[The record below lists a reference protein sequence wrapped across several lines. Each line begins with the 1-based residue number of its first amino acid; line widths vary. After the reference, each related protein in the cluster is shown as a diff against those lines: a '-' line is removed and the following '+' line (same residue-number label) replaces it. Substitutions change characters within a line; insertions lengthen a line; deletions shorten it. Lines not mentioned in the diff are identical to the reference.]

1 MEHTKLFNA
10 TRSKHYY
17 LIVDTETTKR
27 GTVCDFG
34 AVIVTKQ
41 GQIVEQFGAMVL
53 GHFGTLPLFSDP
65 KADPDSFWS
74 EQSAQRRTK
83 GYDQMLIDGRRSQS
97 SVALINEWL
106 AGVLGRYNPV
116 LTAYNLSFD
125 MGSTAK
131 TGIKL
136 GMFGSRFCL
145 MKAAKRTIGV
155 SAEYQDFCRER
166 GLMTEGGKKAI
177 KNPKP
182 QMTADAMAKFILD
195 TNYEGSLADEPH
207 TALED
212 ARDYESA
219 ILTKILESVTRKQLL
234 ELGR

>member
-10 TRSKHYY
+10 INRHYY

-27 GTVCDFG
+27 GTVADFG

-41 GQIVEQFGAMVL
+41 GEIVEQFGAMVL

-65 KADPDSFWS
+65 KADPDQFWS

-83 GYDQMLIDGRRSQS
+83 GYDEMLIDGRRSQA

-116 LTAYNLSFD
+116 LTAYNLVFD

-155 SAEYQDFCRER
+155 LAEYQDFCKER
-166 GLMTEGGKKAI
+166 GLMTAGGKLK

-219 ILTKILESVTRKQLL
+219 ILTKILESVTRKQLM
-234 ELGR
+234 EIGQ